1 MQSVTREEFESF
13 KIAIMEQFAVLNQN
27 ISALVTE
34 LKVNNANACKD
45 ILMLNEKVDSLQQS
59 RTEMWKTVNELKI
72 KVYVAYSIPVVMFG
86 FFELIQWIKKIN
98 P

>member
-45 ILMLNEKVDSLQQS
+45 ILMLNEKVDSLQTS
-59 RTEMWKTVNELKI
+59 RTELWKIINELKI
-72 KVYVAYSIPVVMFG
+72 KVYIAWSIPPIVFG
-86 FFELIQWIKKIN
+86 FLELYRHFK